1 MLCAGCLCLC
11 KNAAKGRVSDSI
23 RAVELVDMV
32 KFTSAF
38 LFKLLTFWTSSGKRE
53 AERQEKEVT
62 ARLAQEADSKG
73 MLVF

>member
-1 MLCAGCLCLC
+1 MC
-11 KNAAKGRVSDSI
+11 KNAVKERVRDSI

-32 KFTSAF
+32 KYISAF
-38 LFKLLTFWTSSGKRE
+38 SFKLLSFWTSSGKRE

-62 ARLAQEADSKG
+62 ARVAQEADSKG